1 MMRRGGTKVE
11 KIPVIYS
18 YRGDGSL
25 CRTLS
30 DLLHFSNLVKFIA
43 IHSIE
48 EVHYMSDHYTPIVPD
63 FEPEHERTIGQSDP
77 VGMPAGDSS
86 QDPSMNG
93 CAMRGGGM
101 NSNEDHSDMFPLT
114 PPMQD
119 YPEQDELQ
127 EGALEQNVAGGAAD
141 HKPKR
146 RISAMLDALSRF
158 FLKR

>member
-18 YRGDGSL
+18 YRGNSSL

-43 IHSIE
+43 INNIE

-63 FEPEHERTIGQSDP
+63 FEPEHERTIDQSDP

-127 EGALEQNVAGGAAD
+127 ESALEQNVAGSAAD
-141 HKPKR
+141 HKPKH

-158 FLKR
+158 LLKR

>member
-1 MMRRGGTKVE
+1 
-11 KIPVIYS
+11 
-18 YRGDGSL
+18 
-25 CRTLS
+25 
-30 DLLHFSNLVKFIA
+30 
-43 IHSIE
+43 
-48 EVHYMSDHYTPIVPD
+48 
-63 FEPEHERTIGQSDP
+63 
-77 VGMPAGDSS
+77 
-86 QDPSMNG
+86 
-93 CAMRGGGM
+93 M